1 MRQTSLFAAAV
12 LSIVALTACSPEEE
26 KETPAPQAAAPSSI
40 PSQLPPPSSAPQ
52 VAPEKVSC
60 DYRKDDSGA
69 PAKFVGMPPAKLPA
83 GALAAKTMTM
93 VTNHGSVVI
102 ELDPKATPCTVNS
115 FHFLAKKNY
124 FDDTVCHRLTTVKS
138 NALDLLQCGDPQA
151 KGDGKNKTDG
161 TGGPG
166 YLFPDENLG
175 PAYNRGVVFMAQN
188 GDAANSNGS
197 QFVISYSNEAAQLP
211 ADYTPFGV
219 VVKGLDVVDKIA
231 AGGVNTTE
239 ADIIS
244 EDGGSNAPKLK
255 VLIEDVV
262 VK

>member
-1 MRQTSLFAAAV
+1 MI
-12 LSIVALTACSPEEE
+12 LSIVAMTGCSGDDAENPPPGAAE
-26 KETPAPQAAAPSSI
+26 AAPSAI
-40 PSQLPPPSSAPQ
+40 PSQLPPPSKAPPIDPKN
-52 VAPEKVSC
+52 VTC

-69 PAKFVGMPPAKLPA
+69 PAKFVGMPPAKPSA
-83 GALAAKTMTM
+83 AAMAAKTMTLA
-93 VTNHGSVVI
+93 TNQGSIVI
-102 ELDPKATPCTVNS
+102 ELTPDSTPCTVNS

-124 FDDTVCHRLTTVKS
+124 FDSTVCHRLTTVKS

-188 GDAANSNGS
+188 SDAANSNGS

-231 AGGVNTTE
+231 AGGVNT
-239 ADIIS
+239 AVDGIDITS
-244 EDGGSNAPKLK
+244 ETGGSNAPKLK
-255 VLIEDVV
+255 VLIEDVTV
-262 VK
+262 N